1 MTLRARLTAALLLAA
16 AVPVVVAVLVL
27 AFAIPAAAHHKTDAD
42 VLAARATAADAL
54 QASCALVGDR
64 ARVLAAAGTSAD
76 AQDTGV
82 EGAGAGAGFAAA
94 IVDGRG
100 RTVAAAA
107 DAGSRAAQ
115 LVALLPTLPDCA
127 TADTT
132 ATAGTAGTRALAAR
146 VRTATGDTAVVAVAV
161 DPALTGG
168 QGLLGQIQQA
178 TGDGVTFVVPP
189 GGTGTTGG
197 TAGTVVVSTLTDFS
211 GLTATA
217 AAQTQLPPPSTALHV
232 HGRTVAVLGL
242 AGGSRIL
249 LSTHTP
255 SGFGLVV
262 VVVVVGLALLG
273 LAYLL
278 GRRLASSVTRP
289 LEELSQAAERVT
301 GGDLDFV
308 LPTDGGGEP
317 ARLAGAFNTM
327 TEALRRTITDLRTSR
342 DELQRTVSRLGDT
355 LSGTHDLD
363 RILDV
368 IVDTAMVAVRA
379 TGGAL
384 LLTAAS
390 GELLYLRAARGLDG
404 RLPDDGRAELN
415 RPVSTAGDGVVA
427 RVART
432 GEPVFGTVGADGVIT
447 AADEPT
453 ARTVLATALRSGGR
467 VTGVL
472 ALYDRGDGQPY
483 DERDVRIVE
492 SFTGQAVAA
501 VDNVL
506 LHQEAQRLSI
516 TDGLTGL
523 WNYRYAIVA
532 LAREVERASRF
543 DRPLAVLMLDLD
555 RFKRVND
562 RYGHQRGDAVLI
574 EVAERVRTVVREVD
588 ILARYGG
595 EELILIAPET
605 DAAGAE
611 TLASKVRDVVRAHPV
626 GGPDEE
632 PVLMTTSVGV
642 AVQPLHGDTARTLLR
657 AADAAL
663 YEAKAAG
670 RDRWQLA
677 TSTAADEA
685 VPVPEPRPVG

>member
-1 MTLRARLTAALLLAA
+1 MTLRARLAAALMLAA
-16 AVPVVVAVLVL
+16 AVPVIVAVVVL
-27 AFAIPAAAHHKTDAD
+27 GFTIPAVSHHKTDAR
-42 VLAARATAADAL
+42 VLAARATTTDAL
-54 QASCALVGDR
+54 QASCALTSAR
-64 ARVLAAAGTSAD
+64 ARVLATAGTAAA
-76 AQDTGV
+76 AQDSAV
-82 EGAGAGAGFAAA
+82 EAAGAGAGFAAA
-94 IVDGRG
+94 ILDSGG
-100 RTVAAAA
+100 HTVAAAA
-107 DAGSRAAQ
+107 DAGTRASR
-115 LVALLPTLPDCA
+115 LTALLPTVPDCA
-127 TADTT
+127 TADTST
-132 ATAGTAGTRALAAR
+132 TTGTPGASAVAAR
-146 VRTATGDTAVVAVAV
+146 VRTASGDTAVVAVAV
-161 DPALTGG
+161 DPSLTGG
-168 QGLLGQIQQA
+168 QGLLGQLQQV
-178 TGDGVTFVVPP
+178 TGEGV
-189 GGTGTTGG
+189 
-197 TAGTVVVSTLTDFS
+197 TVVVSSLSSFS
-211 GLTATA
+211 ALGRTG

-232 HGRTVAVLGL
+232 HGLTVSVVGL
-242 AGGSRIL
+242 ADGSRIL
-249 LSTHTP
+249 LSTKTP
-255 SGFGLVV
+255 SDFGLVV

-317 ARLAGAFNTM
+317 ARLAEAFNTM

-390 GELLYLRAARGLDG
+390 GELVYLRAARGLDG

-432 GEPVFGTVGADGVIT
+432 GEPVFGTVGADGVVT
-447 AADEPT
+447 AADEPS
-453 ARTVLATALRSGGR
+453 ARTILATPLRSGGK

-605 DAAGAE
+605 DVAGAE
-611 TLASKVRDVVRAHPV
+611 TLATKVRDVVRAHPV
-626 GGPDEE
+626 GAPGEE

-677 TSTAADEA
+677 STAGPRAATEPAADDA
-685 VPVPEPRPVG
+685 AAPEPRPVG